1 MTIGQNEA
9 RMLLTHLEYG
19 PEGQRKA
26 HFKAVVCD
34 MSGQTTDGQLPCRG
48 LAEDEAPDDLNV
60 YAGQVTDDMEQLV
73 ASIVMNY
80 GNAWH
85 RAKARYDEQLA
96 TKQPNPTPTSYAELF
111 SKILADLTE
120 KPTELIT
127 NMLAAMLAATARE
140 TGEDENFQASYE
152 EWTAAGGPVP
162 DETLGQN

>member
-1 MTIGQNEA
+1 MTIGDNEA
-9 RMLLTHLEYG
+9 RMLLAHLEYG

-34 MSGQTTDGQLPCRG
+34 MSGQTVDGQLPCRA
-48 LAEDEAPDDLNV
+48 LTEDEAPKDLNL

-80 GNAWH
+80 GNAWF

-96 TKQPNPTPTSYAELF
+96 TKQDNPTPPSYAELF
-111 SKILADLTE
+111 SRILSDLVE
-120 KPTELIT
+120 KPVELT
-127 NMLAAMLAATARE
+127 VNMLAAMLTATARE
-140 TGEDENFQASYE
+140 TGEDEQFQASYE

-162 DETLGQN
+162 DETLNQP